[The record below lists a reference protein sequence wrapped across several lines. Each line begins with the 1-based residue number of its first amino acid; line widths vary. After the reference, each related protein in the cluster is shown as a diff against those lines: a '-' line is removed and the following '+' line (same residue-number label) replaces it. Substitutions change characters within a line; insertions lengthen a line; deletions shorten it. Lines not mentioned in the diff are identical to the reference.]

1 MPAPLK
7 PFIWSNAETYAR
19 RKNNQEDKILRLQ
32 IRKINK
38 EQIEADQ
45 QKFNQVQEI
54 KNLWEDFAES
64 TGYVAD
70 ISVFPNR
77 ILQNL

>member
-7 PFIWSNAETYAR
+7 PFIWSKAEAHAK

-38 EQIEADQ
+38 EQIAANQ
-45 QKFNQVQEI
+45 QKFSKVQEI
-54 KNLWEDFAES
+54 KNLREDLGES
-64 TGYVAD
+64 TGYV
-70 ISVFPNR
+70 IN
-77 ILQNL
+77 I